1 MKRLFRTVL
10 TALIAAAMG
19 SCSMYDDTEL
29 RDRLDDLDGKLASLE
44 EVVNGINSD
53 IDALQRII
61 EALEAEVTIDKVET
75 GEDGYVI
82 YFSDGTSAR
91 ISDGTDGADAPVI
104 SVAQDETDGL
114 WYWTLAGNWL
124 IVDGQRI
131 KAQGIDG
138 EDGKPGTDAVA
149 PQVRINPDSKEWEIS
164 VDGGKSWESTG
175 VVAEGGGG
183 LSSTGGSCIIVGVD
197 HESSSYNVIF
207 TLADG
212 TEISVPKTI
221 SVEFEIEGVSA
232 EQTEEIIYGK
242 SRTYNVRI
250 SGLLNYIISKPTGW
264 KVSLSISE
272 ENNTLTI
279 TAPPKD
285 NAYAETEGT
294 VGFQLQSITGQMSIV
309 TMSVRAV
316 DYELRVLTFEDEDY
330 KGDCKEYWTSLVDS
344 PQYGGPLLYGES
356 GMGPADYHW
365 NDEGNTF
372 LAHDMPENFGTTCY
386 WGGGHAISNYVDME
400 LTNGDYQHQLA
411 VYYKDPATGFGGHG
425 GSKNFC
431 VHFGYMD
438 DSGFNMTEN
447 LPSVYFMD
455 GVARVVDHMYV
466 MWTTYLANCVSNG
479 NGLTA
484 PLEPD
489 GYVKI
494 IATGYD
500 EDGTK
505 VEPSLEFY
513 LANADGQ
520 ISEWTKWD
528 LSSLGKVLKIE
539 FNMAGDSNNGYG
551 FSQPAYFCYDDV
563 AVRFE

>member
-10 TALIAAAMG
+10 TALIAAAVG

-207 TLADG
+207 TLVDG

-221 SVEFEIEGVSA
+221 SVEFEIDGLSPDGDESIAFG
-232 EQTEEIIYGK
+232 E
-242 SRTYNVRI
+242 SRTYNVHI
-250 SGLLNYIISKPTGW
+250 KGMLNHMISKPDGW
-264 KVSLSISE
+264 RASLSMAE
-272 ENNTLTI
+272 DTVLTI
-279 TAPPKD
+279 TAPAKEHT
-285 NAYAETEGT
+285 YAETEG
-294 VGFQLQSITGQMSIV
+294 L
-309 TMSVRAV
+309 
-316 DYELRVLTFEDEDY
+316 
-330 KGDCKEYWTSLVDS
+330 W
-344 PQYGGPLLYGES
+344 LY
-356 GMGPADYHW
+356 
-365 NDEGNTF
+365 
-372 LAHDMPENFGTTCY
+372 
-386 WGGGHAISNYVDME
+386 
-400 LTNGDYQHQLA
+400 Q
-411 VYYKDPATGFGGHG
+411 
-425 GSKNFC
+425 
-431 VHFGYMD
+431 
-438 DSGFNMTEN
+438 
-447 LPSVYFMD
+447 
-455 GVARVVDHMYV
+455 
-466 MWTTYLANCVSNG
+466 
-479 NGLTA
+479 
-484 PLEPD
+484 
-489 GYVKI
+489 
-494 IATGYD
+494 
-500 EDGTK
+500 
-505 VEPSLEFY
+505 
-513 LANADGQ
+513 
-520 ISEWTKWD
+520 
-528 LSSLGKVLKIE
+528 
-539 FNMAGDSNNGYG
+539 
-551 FSQPAYFCYDDV
+551 
-563 AVRFE
+563 